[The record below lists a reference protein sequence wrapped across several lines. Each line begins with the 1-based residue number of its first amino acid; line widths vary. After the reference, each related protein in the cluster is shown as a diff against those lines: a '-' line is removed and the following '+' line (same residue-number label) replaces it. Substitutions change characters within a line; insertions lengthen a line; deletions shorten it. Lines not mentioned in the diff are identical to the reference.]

1 VSLFRRGGL
10 IPRKA
15 DVVFGDAVF
24 APGLGE
30 DLGRPGRFGQD
41 EDARGDAVQS
51 VDSVQTMGVSKPTGS
66 LLVSNEIENTETT
79 RVRVVVVGHTGRLVH
94 DQDLVVLEENGNV
107 HVVVWSPRNL

>member
-1 VSLFRRGGL
+1 
-10 IPRKA
+10 
-15 DVVFGDAVF
+15 
-24 APGLGE
+24 
-30 DLGRPGRFGQD
+30 
-41 EDARGDAVQS
+41 
-51 VDSVQTMGVSKPTGS
+51 MGVSKPTGS